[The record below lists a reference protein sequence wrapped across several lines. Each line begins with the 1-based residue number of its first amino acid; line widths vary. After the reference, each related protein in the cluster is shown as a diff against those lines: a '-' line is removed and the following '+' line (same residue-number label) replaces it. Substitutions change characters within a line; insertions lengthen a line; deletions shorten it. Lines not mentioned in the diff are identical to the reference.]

1 MTPAGP
7 KPRYIRGLKI
17 CTQPNMQIDLLQRAD
32 EKSKEHLNI
41 LMDTLVFPDLKI
53 KHKMKE
59 NLSRKNKVE
68 RNYKNNLH
76 IN

>member
-1 MTPAGP
+1 
-7 KPRYIRGLKI
+7 
-17 CTQPNMQIDLLQRAD
+17 MQIDLLQRAD

-53 KHKMKE
+53 KHKMIE